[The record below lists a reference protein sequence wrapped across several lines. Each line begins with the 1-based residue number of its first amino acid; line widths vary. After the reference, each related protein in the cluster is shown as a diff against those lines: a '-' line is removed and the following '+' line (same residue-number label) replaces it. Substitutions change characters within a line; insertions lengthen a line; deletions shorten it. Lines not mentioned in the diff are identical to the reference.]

1 MIGKIG
7 HLLNLRFLELLS
19 KLGKINKIVLL
30 ISVVILNLTISLF
43 FSEILFPDF
52 KGGFEYESLIQAFL
66 ILVILVPF
74 LETLIFQ
81 HFVIRWV
88 FKKFPGNFLLACLLS
103 TFLFAISH
111 SYSIHYILKTIFSGF
126 LYSLM
131 YLVFF
136 KANSR
141 SIAYV
146 ILAHSIYNLISVI
159 DKFR

>member
-7 HLLNLRFLELLS
+7 RLLNLRFLELLS
-19 KLGKINKIVLL
+19 KLGKINKIVLM
-30 ISVVILNLTISLF
+30 ISVVILNLSISLL
-43 FSEILFPDF
+43 FSEILFPDS

-88 FKKFPGNFLLACLLS
+88 FKKFPDNFLLACLSS
-103 TFLFAISH
+103 TFLFSVSH
-111 SYSIHYILKTIFSGF
+111 FYSIDYILKTIFSGF
-126 LYSLM
+126 LYSTL

-136 KANSR
+136 KTKNL
-141 SIAYV
+141 SIAYL

-159 DKFR
+159 DKF